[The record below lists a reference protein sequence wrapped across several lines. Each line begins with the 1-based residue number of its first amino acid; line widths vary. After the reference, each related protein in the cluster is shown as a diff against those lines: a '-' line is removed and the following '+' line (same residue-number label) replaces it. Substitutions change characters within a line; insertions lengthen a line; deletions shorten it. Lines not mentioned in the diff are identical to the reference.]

1 MCLIKLK
8 GNSFLSMTK
17 NFTHNRNQPC
27 VKEQARHVCTSKTY
41 ERMDSAVI
49 PYISEQP
56 AIKRVKLVAFHI
68 RVDVLIYI
76 SRHDPCGEE
85 YWNEVEDQSE

>member
-27 VKEQARHVCTSKTY
+27 IKEQITFRNRGLLENLLLSICAGN
-41 ERMDSAVI
+41 
-49 PYISEQP
+49 IS
-56 AIKRVKLVAFHI
+56 VM
-68 RVDVLIYI
+68 
-76 SRHDPCGEE
+76 
-85 YWNEVEDQSE
+85 